1 MALRHAL
8 VDALVDR
15 GFGVALREQI
25 RHRVFD
31 LAQNLALLGARRRPF
46 ERRSVEEE
54 ALLGAQPVGQILRA
68 HHFERAH
75 FSGPQNDLVGAEY
88 ASEHLVERGDVPA

>member
-1 MALRHAL
+1 MPLGHAL
-8 VDALVDR
+8 VHALVDR
-15 GFGVALREQI
+15 GFRVALREQV
-25 RHRVFD
+25 RHRIFD
-31 LAQNLALLGARRRPF
+31 LAENLTLLGARGRTLERWIF
-46 ERRSVEEE
+46 ENE
-54 ALLGAQPVGQILRA
+54 ALKGTQPVGQILRA